1 MIRKEGD
8 DKIMKIKRDDNFVEN
23 SDAIEL
29 YLKELKYFSEIEG
42 GLLTK
47 EEEEKLGYRILAGDK
62 EAINT
67 IVKRNLRLVISVAK
81 HYKDFG
87 LDFVDLIQLGNM
99 GLIEAAERYDVRRG
113 YRFSTYA
120 TNWIQHYIRRG
131 LGNESKNIRLPI
143 HFYEELRKYNALK
156 NKMVSQ
162 YGEVPTDEEL
172 AEELD
177 VSLEKINKYKINS
190 GNTLSLNFLKG
201 EDSDTEAIELIPSD
215 VKTPEEEILDID
227 LKEKIDKILNSNM
240 LTPRE
245 VEIIRLRF
253 GFEERI
259 YTLEEIGQKM
269 GVTRER
275 IRQIEQNALKKLR
288 NYKIKNLIGAYLPTS
303 DIETEERRTS
313 SKSYRKSR
321 KK

>member
-1 MIRKEGD
+1 MNLKNND
-8 DKIMKIKRDDNFVEN
+8 DFVEN
-23 SDAIEL
+23 SEIIEL

-47 EEEEKLGYRILAGDK
+47 EEEDKLGYRILEGDK

-87 LDFVDLIQLGNM
+87 LDFVDLIQHGNM

-120 TNWIQHYIRRG
+120 TYWIQHYIRRG
-131 LGNESKNIRLPI
+131 LGNEAKNIRVPVY
-143 HFYEELRKYNALK
+143 FYEELKKYKKVKDKLTVK
-156 NKMVSQ
+156 YKR
-162 YGEVPTDEEL
+162 YPTEEEL
-172 AEELD
+172 AKELNI
-177 VSLEKINKYKINS
+177 SLEKLKQYEMNFDD
-190 GNTLSLNFLKG
+190 TLSLNFSSG
-201 EDSDTEAIELIPSD
+201 EDKDTEIIELISD
-215 VKTPEEEILDID
+215 NSKTPEEEILDID
-227 LKEKIDKILNSNM
+227 LKEKVDKILNSNM

-288 NYKIKNLIGAYLPTS
+288 NYKTKNLIGAYLPMT
-303 DIETEERRTS
+303 DIEIEERITS

>member
-1 MIRKEGD
+1 
-8 DKIMKIKRDDNFVEN
+8 
-23 SDAIEL
+23 
-29 YLKELKYFSEIEG
+29 
-42 GLLTK
+42 
-47 EEEEKLGYRILAGDK
+47 
-62 EAINT
+62 
-67 IVKRNLRLVISVAK
+67 
-81 HYKDFG
+81 
-87 LDFVDLIQLGNM
+87 M

-120 TNWIQHYIRRG
+120 TYLIQHYIRRG
-131 LGNESKNIRLPI
+131 LGNEAKNIRVPVY
-143 HFYEELRKYNALK
+143 FYEELKKYKKVKDKLTVK
-156 NKMVSQ
+156 YKR
-162 YGEVPTDEEL
+162 YPTEEEL
-172 AEELD
+172 AKELNI
-177 VSLEKINKYKINS
+177 SLEKLKQYEMNFDD
-190 GNTLSLNFLKG
+190 TLSLNFSSG
-201 EDSDTEAIELIPSD
+201 EDKDTEIIELISD
-215 VKTPEEEILDID
+215 NSKTPEEEILDID
-227 LKEKIDKILNSNM
+227 LKEKVDKILNSNM

-288 NYKIKNLIGAYLPTS
+288 NYKTKNLIGAYLPMT
-303 DIETEERRTS
+303 DTETEERSTS

>member
-1 MIRKEGD
+1 MILKD
-8 DKIMKIKRDDNFVEN
+8 NDNFVEN
-23 SDAIEL
+23 SDIIEL

-47 EEEEKLGYRILAGDK
+47 EEEDKLGYRILEGDK

-87 LDFVDLIQLGNM
+87 LDFVDLIQHGNI

-113 YRFSTYA
+113 
-120 TNWIQHYIRRG
+120 
-131 LGNESKNIRLPI
+131 LGNEAKNIRVPVY
-143 HFYEELRKYNALK
+143 FYEELKKYKKVKDKLTVK
-156 NKMVSQ
+156 YKR
-162 YGEVPTDEEL
+162 YPTEEEL
-172 AEELD
+172 AKELNI
-177 VSLEKINKYKINS
+177 SLEKLKQYEMNFDD
-190 GNTLSLNFLKG
+190 TLSLNFSSG
-201 EDSDTEAIELIPSD
+201 EDKDTEIIELISD
-215 VKTPEEEILDID
+215 NSKTPEEEILDID
-227 LKEKIDKILNSNM
+227 LKEKVDKILNSNM

-288 NYKIKNLIGAYLPTS
+288 NYKTKNLIGAYLPMT
-303 DIETEERRTS
+303 DIEIEERITS